1 MPRSMRRRWLLIAAG
16 ATLFLLLAGT
26 GVVVAYDHA
35 RRDTIAAGVRVDG
48 VDVGGLDSAQAARRL
63 RAELLARLS
72 RPVRVVYHRHRFTLT
87 PRAAAVTVDIQGSVA
102 RALNRSREGNTFS
115 RTWRS
120 IEGGRVRADIPA
132 AISWS
137 RPAVHRLVARVRRR
151 VNRPAR
157 DASIGLSTG
166 RLERRRAITGRR
178 LYARRLAR
186 AVERTLLDPG
196 PRHPVR
202 VTGRVVRPKVTTA
215 QLADRY
221 PAVIII
227 NRSAF
232 TLKLYKH
239 LRLAKTYPIAVGMVG
254 LETPAGL
261 YHVQNK
267 AINPAW
273 SVPNSPWA
281 GSMAGQVIPGGAP
294 DNPIK
299 ARWLGIYAGAG
310 IHGTAEDGS
319 IGSAAS
325 HGCIR
330 MHIADVEELYPQVR
344 VGAPVYIS

>member
-1 MPRSMRRRWLLIAAG
+1 MPRSMRRRWLLAVGG
-16 ATLFLLLAGT
+16 AVVFLLLAGT
-26 GVVVAYDHA
+26 GAVVAYDHA
-35 RRDTIAAGVRVDG
+35 RRDTIAPGVRVNG
-48 VDVGGLDSAQAARRL
+48 VDVGGLTPEQAARRL
-63 RAELLARLS
+63 RAQLAAPLR

-87 PRAAAVTVDIQGSVA
+87 PRSAAVTVDIQGSVA
-102 RALNRSREGNTFS
+102 RALARSREGNAFS
-115 RTWRS
+115 RTLRS
-120 IEGGRVRADIPA
+120 VEGDGLGADIPA
-132 AISWS
+132 AIGWS

-157 DASIGLSTG
+157 DASLDLSSG
-166 RLERRRAITGRR
+166 HVERRRELNGRR
-178 LYARRLAR
+178 LYARRLMR
-186 AVERTLLDPG
+186 TVERTLLDPG
-196 PRHPVR
+196 PRHAVR
-202 VTGRVVRPKVTTA
+202 VRARVLRAKVTIR
-215 QLADRY
+215 QLAARY
-221 PAVIII
+221 PSVIIL

-267 AINPAW
+267 AVNPAW

-294 DNPIK
+294 NNPIK

-310 IHGTAEDGS
+310 IHGTSDDGS

-330 MHIADVEELYPQVR
+330 MHIADVEELYPQVP